1 MVLRMVAGQTDWL
14 ERAMDALNEGLAPL
28 TSFILPG
35 GTEGAA
41 RVHIARAAARRAERA
56 MVALSAQAPVNPQA
70 LAYINRLSDYLFVL
84 ARAINAHH
92 GGDVLW
98 VPEPAGAMPASSEG
112 GTMQT
117 IAVIGAGQMGRGIAQ
132 SAAQAGYDVLLSDM
146 ALDLAEK
153 GKGAIAK
160 SLDRLVAKEKI
171 GVGDAAAILDRIA
184 PIGDLAQLGRADF
197 VIEAATERE
206 DIKLKI
212 FENAGAHLGAD
223 AILATNTS
231 SISITGMARAAPD
244 PARFIGLHF
253 FNPVPVMQLVEVI
266 PGLATSAQTTARATA
281 LGEAMGKQVVLSQD
295 EPGFVVNRILIPM
308 INEAIFLLGAGT
320 ASIPDIDKGL
330 KLGANHPM
338 GPLELADFI
347 GLDTV
352 LAIMQVFLKG
362 TGDSKYRPA
371 PLLVKYV
378 EAGWLGR
385 KTKRGFYDYSGEA
398 PVPTR

>member
-1 MVLRMVAGQTDWL
+1 
-14 ERAMDALNEGLAPL
+14 
-28 TSFILPG
+28 
-35 GTEGAA
+35 
-41 RVHIARAAARRAERA
+41 
-56 MVALSAQAPVNPQA
+56 
-70 LAYINRLSDYLFVL
+70 
-84 ARAINAHH
+84 
-92 GGDVLW
+92 
-98 VPEPAGAMPASSEG
+98 
-112 GTMQT
+112 MQT

-132 SAAQAGYDVLLSDM
+132 SAAQAGYKVLLSDT

-153 GKGAIAK
+153 GKGTIAK

-171 GVGDAAAILDRIA
+171 AVGEAAAVVDRIT
-184 PIGDLAQLGRADF
+184 PIGDLALLSEAAF

-206 DIKLKI
+206 EIKLKI
-212 FENAGAHLGAD
+212 FESAGAHLAPD

-231 SISITGMARAAPD
+231 SISITRMAKASPD
-244 PARFIGLHF
+244 AARFIGLHF

-266 PGLATSAQTTARATA
+266 PGLATSAETTARAKA

-352 LAIMQVFLKG
+352 LAIMDVFLKG

-385 KTKRGFYDYSGEA
+385 KTGRGFYDYSGEV

>member
-1 MVLRMVAGQTDWL
+1 M
-14 ERAMDALNEGLAPL
+14 
-28 TSFILPG
+28 
-35 GTEGAA
+35 
-41 RVHIARAAARRAERA
+41 
-56 MVALSAQAPVNPQA
+56 
-70 LAYINRLSDYLFVL
+70 
-84 ARAINAHH
+84 
-92 GGDVLW
+92 
-98 VPEPAGAMPASSEG
+98 
-112 GTMQT
+112 
-117 IAVIGAGQMGRGIAQ
+117 
-132 SAAQAGYDVLLSDM
+132 
-146 ALDLAEK
+146 
-153 GKGAIAK
+153 
-160 SLDRLVAKEKI
+160 
-171 GVGDAAAILDRIA
+171 
-184 PIGDLAQLGRADF
+184 
-197 VIEAATERE
+197 IEAATERE
-206 DIKLKI
+206 EIKLKI
-212 FENAGAHLGAD
+212 FESAGAHLAAD

-231 SISITGMARAAPD
+231 SISITRMAKASPD
-244 PARFIGLHF
+244 AARFIGLHF

-266 PGLATSAQTTARATA
+266 PGLATSAETTARAKT

-352 LAIMQVFLKG
+352 LAIMDVFLKG

-385 KTKRGFYDYSGEA
+385 KTGAASTITAVRCPSPRAERSMPGAAGTVRQRPWRGLRAGGRGRVRRQDLPCYGGRLRILLSVVLTLFRDEEIGRGQNARRPQQRLPAAGKDLSQFGARDEHR
-398 PVPTR
+398 VRDVGGKG

>member
-1 MVLRMVAGQTDWL
+1 
-14 ERAMDALNEGLAPL
+14 
-28 TSFILPG
+28 
-35 GTEGAA
+35 
-41 RVHIARAAARRAERA
+41 
-56 MVALSAQAPVNPQA
+56 
-70 LAYINRLSDYLFVL
+70 
-84 ARAINAHH
+84 
-92 GGDVLW
+92 
-98 VPEPAGAMPASSEG
+98 
-112 GTMQT
+112 MQT

-132 SAAQAGYDVLLSDM
+132 SAAQAGYKVLLSDT

-153 GKGAIAK
+153 GKGTVAK

-171 GVGDAAAILDRIA
+171 SVGDAAAIVDRII
-184 PIGDLAQLGRADF
+184 PIGDLARLSEAAF

-206 DIKLKI
+206 EIKLKI
-212 FENAGAHLGAD
+212 FESAGAHLAAD

-231 SISITGMARAAPD
+231 SISITRMAKASPD
-244 PARFIGLHF
+244 AARFIGLHF

-266 PGLATSAQTTARATA
+266 PGLATSAETTARAKT

-352 LAIMQVFLKG
+352 LAIMDVFLKG

-385 KTKRGFYDYSGEA
+385 KTGRGFYDYSGEV

>member
-1 MVLRMVAGQTDWL
+1 
-14 ERAMDALNEGLAPL
+14 
-28 TSFILPG
+28 
-35 GTEGAA
+35 
-41 RVHIARAAARRAERA
+41 
-56 MVALSAQAPVNPQA
+56 
-70 LAYINRLSDYLFVL
+70 
-84 ARAINAHH
+84 
-92 GGDVLW
+92 
-98 VPEPAGAMPASSEG
+98 
-112 GTMQT
+112 MQT

-132 SAAQAGYDVLLSDM
+132 SAAQAGYQVLLSDT

-153 GKGAIAK
+153 GKGTVAK

-171 GVGDAAAILDRIA
+171 SVGDAAAIVDRII
-184 PIGDLAQLGRADF
+184 PIGDLARLSEASF

-206 DIKLKI
+206 EIKLKI
-212 FENAGAHLGAD
+212 FENAGQHLAPD

-231 SISITGMARAAPD
+231 SISITRMAKASPDAAH
-244 PARFIGLHF
+244 FIGLHF

-266 PGLATSAQTTARATA
+266 PGLATSPETTARAKA

-295 EPGFVVNRILIPM
+295 EPGFVVNRILVPM
-308 INEAIFLLGAGT
+308 LNEAIFLLGAGT

-352 LAIMQVFLKG
+352 LAIMDVFLKG
-362 TGDSKYRPA
+362 TGDTKYRPA

-385 KTKRGFYDYSGEA
+385 KTGRGFYDYSGET

>member
-1 MVLRMVAGQTDWL
+1 
-14 ERAMDALNEGLAPL
+14 
-28 TSFILPG
+28 
-35 GTEGAA
+35 
-41 RVHIARAAARRAERA
+41 
-56 MVALSAQAPVNPQA
+56 
-70 LAYINRLSDYLFVL
+70 
-84 ARAINAHH
+84 
-92 GGDVLW
+92 
-98 VPEPAGAMPASSEG
+98 
-112 GTMQT
+112 MQT
-117 IAVIGAGQMGRGIAQ
+117 VAVIGAGQMGRGIAQ

-153 GKGAIAK
+153 GKGTIAK

-171 GVGDAAAILDRIA
+171 SVGNAAAIVDRIT
-184 PIGDLAQLGRADF
+184 PIADLALLGRADV

-212 FENAGAHLGAD
+212 FENAGAHMGAD

-231 SISITGMARAAPD
+231 SIPITRMARSAPD

-266 PGLATSAQTTARATA
+266 PGLATSAETTARACS

-320 ASIPDIDKGL
+320 ASITDIDKGL

-352 LAIMQVFLKG
+352 LAIMQVFLTG

-385 KTKRGFYDYSGEA
+385 KTKRGFYDYSGEV

>member
-1 MVLRMVAGQTDWL
+1 
-14 ERAMDALNEGLAPL
+14 
-28 TSFILPG
+28 
-35 GTEGAA
+35 
-41 RVHIARAAARRAERA
+41 
-56 MVALSAQAPVNPQA
+56 
-70 LAYINRLSDYLFVL
+70 
-84 ARAINAHH
+84 
-92 GGDVLW
+92 
-98 VPEPAGAMPASSEG
+98 
-112 GTMQT
+112 MQT

-132 SAAQAGYDVLLSDM
+132 SAAQAGYKVLLSDT

-153 GKGAIAK
+153 GKGTVAK

-171 GVGDAAAILDRIA
+171 SVGDAAAIVDRII
-184 PIGDLAQLGRADF
+184 PIGDLARLSEAAF

-206 DIKLKI
+206 EIKLKI
-212 FENAGAHLGAD
+212 FESAGAHLASD

-231 SISITGMARAAPD
+231 SISITRMAKASPD
-244 PARFIGLHF
+244 AARFIGLHF

-266 PGLATSAQTTARATA
+266 PGLATSAETTARAKT

-352 LAIMQVFLKG
+352 LAIMDVFLKG

-385 KTKRGFYDYSGEA
+385 KTGRGFYDYSGEA